1 MIEAYQIQRIVELS
15 AECWETPTF
24 NESTL
29 VSGSTKEKEGIF
41 DVIDEVL
48 EEEIKNKRDVK
59 KAVVYGQESLAP
71 TEFESDSEDEELV
84 R

>member
-24 NESTL
+24 NVSTL
-29 VSGSTKEKEGIF
+29 VSRSTKEKEGIF

-48 EEEIKNKRDVK
+48 EEEIKN
-59 KAVVYGQESLAP
+59 
-71 TEFESDSEDEELV
+71 
-84 R
+84 

>member
-59 KAVVYGQESLAP
+59 KAVVYGQE
-71 TEFESDSEDEELV
+71 
-84 R
+84 